1 MEMEDGQ
8 MSEQDVQML
17 MKIEGLYNADNDINP
32 DGPAVNWVEMALVE
46 IIKSLIQRIARLE
59 ATLEEREAGGYR
71 NMR

>member
-1 MEMEDGQ
+1 

-71 NMR
+71 YMR